1 MTLLGILLKYTIMPK
16 LNRHPKL
23 TKDQVIDLLK
33 QTYTEWLDDNIM
45 VISAALSYY
54 FIFAIA
60 PLMIIII
67 AVAGFFLK
75 TEVVRAEILGKLTY
89 YLDFGTANYILSIA
103 SSYLNPK
110 AGIVATII
118 AVIIML
124 IGATSVFAMLKQAL
138 NTIWKKT
145 DYSLSL
151 KIILE
156 ERLNFLLVIL
166 GVGIWVI
173 FSIFLSPFFALFNK
187 NILQVISIPDFLITI
202 GHALFSIIF
211 SLVPFA
217 MMFKFLPDRKILWSD
232 VWAGSIVSA
241 IFFTIGRYL
250 IGFYLSAST
259 VSSAYGA
266 AGSLVAIL
274 LWVYYSSLIFLFGA
288 EFTQVYAKRYGSR
301 IKR

>member
-1 MTLLGILLKYTIMPK
+1 MPK
-16 LNRHPKL
+16 IKRHPKI
-23 TKDQVIDLLK
+23 TKDQIMDLLS
-33 QTYTEWLDDNIM
+33 QTYKEWLDDNSM

-54 FIFAIA
+54 FIFSIA

-75 TEVVRAEILGKLTY
+75 TQVVRAAILGKLTY
-89 YLDFGTANYILSIA
+89 YLDYETANYILSMT

-118 AVIIML
+118 AVFIML
-124 IGATSVFAMLKQAL
+124 IGATSVFVMLKQAL
-138 NTIWKKT
+138 NAIWKKT
-145 DYSLSL
+145 DYSVNL
-151 KIILE
+151 KIIVK
-156 ERLNFLLVIL
+156 ERLNYLLVIL

-173 FSIFLSPFFALFNK
+173 FSIFLSTFFTLFHK
-187 NILQVISIPDFLITI
+187 DLQQVILIPDSLITI
-202 GHALFSIIF
+202 VHLLFSIIF
-211 SLVPFA
+211 LSLLFA
-217 MMFKFLPDRKILWSD
+217 MIFKFLPDKKILWSD
-232 VWAGSIVSA
+232 VWAGSVVSA